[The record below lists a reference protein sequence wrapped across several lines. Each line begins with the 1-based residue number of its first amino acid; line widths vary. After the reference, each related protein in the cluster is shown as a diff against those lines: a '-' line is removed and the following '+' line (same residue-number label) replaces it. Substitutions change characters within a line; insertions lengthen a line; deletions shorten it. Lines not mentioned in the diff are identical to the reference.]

1 LDGKIFE
8 KKAFFAEVF
17 PLDLIY
23 PPLSDTDKYW
33 IYGRK
38 T

>member
-1 LDGKIFE
+1 LDGNTVE
-8 KKAFFAEVF
+8 KKAFFAAVF

-23 PPLSDTDKYW
+23 ASLSDTDKYW

-38 T
+38 A